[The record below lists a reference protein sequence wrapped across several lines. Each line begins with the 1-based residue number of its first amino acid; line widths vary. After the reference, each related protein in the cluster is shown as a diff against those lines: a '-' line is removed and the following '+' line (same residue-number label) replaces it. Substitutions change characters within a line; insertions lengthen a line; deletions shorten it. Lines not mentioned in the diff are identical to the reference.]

1 MVGRIIDLRSDTVT
15 RPSPGMRR
23 AIAEAVVGDDVL
35 GDDPT
40 VNELEARVASLFG
53 KDTALYVPSGSMSN
67 TLAIVSQ
74 TKPGDE
80 VILDRN
86 CHIFNY
92 EAAAA
97 SVIGGVQLHPL
108 DGPEGFLPLDRLEAA
123 VRPINVHHP
132 HTSII
137 TAENTHNRGGGRIYP
152 FEQLEEISRFARDR
166 ELRFHLDGAR
176 LANASVATGIPFDQY
191 AALAHS
197 ITFCFSKGLGA
208 PVGSVLV
215 SDADTIRRA
224 RFWRKRLGGGMRQAG
239 ILAAACLYALDHN
252 IERLGE
258 DHEKAKRIGALVG
271 ADTRF
276 RLRAPVETNIVIFEA
291 TEPSFDIGAF
301 GHELEAEGVLAL
313 TFGGRFMRMVTHLD
327 ITYEDMELLDKI
339 LSRVLSSR

>member
-1 MVGRIIDLRSDTVT
+1 MAGTFIDLRSDTVT

-23 AIAEAVVGDDVL
+23 AMAEAVVGDDVL

-40 VNELEARVASLFG
+40 VNDLEKRVAKLFG
-53 KDTALYVPSGSMSN
+53 KESALYVPSGTMSN

-74 TKPGDE
+74 SRPGDE

-97 SVIGGVQLHPL
+97 SAVGGVQLHPL
-108 DGPEGFLPLDRLEAA
+108 DGPEGFLPLDRLDAA
-123 VRPINVHHP
+123 VRPVNVHHP
-132 HTSII
+132 RTSIVA
-137 TAENTHNRGGGRIYP
+137 AENTHNRGSGRIYP
-152 FEQLEEISRFARDR
+152 FEQLEQISRFARDH

-176 LANASVATGIPFDQY
+176 LANASAATGISFDRY

-208 PVGSVLV
+208 PVGSILV
-215 SDADTIRRA
+215 SDADTIGRA

-252 IERLGE
+252 VERLGE
-258 DHEKAKRIGALVG
+258 DHEKAKRIGEMLG
-271 ADTRF
+271 ADPRF
-276 RLRAPVETNIVIFEA
+276 KLRAPVETNIVIFEA
-291 TEPSFDIGAF
+291 AGSSLDIEAF
-301 GHELEAEGVLAL
+301 RRDIEAEGVLAL

-327 ITYEDMELLDKI
+327 ITSDDMEHLETI
-339 LSRVLSSR
+339 LSRVLGI